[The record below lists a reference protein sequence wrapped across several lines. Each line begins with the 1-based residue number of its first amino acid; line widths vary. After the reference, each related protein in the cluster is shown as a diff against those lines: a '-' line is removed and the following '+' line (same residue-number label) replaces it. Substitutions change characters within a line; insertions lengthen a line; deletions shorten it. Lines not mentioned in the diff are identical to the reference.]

1 MIKNES
7 YNKCEYIDCMDK
19 VLLFESFV
27 EKIYEIKFT
36 AHWKDRSA
44 TAREENAEQSRI
56 QQYGEKF
63 KFGWTLEGLIDNRRD
78 LVNIDDFLKNTKL
91 DTETAKKEIV
101 EALRVLTRS
110 SALEKW
116 RDMNSKFQ
124 LLDLGKI
131 GIYNGIKTTY
141 PLFKTRSVDK
151 GITYDPA
158 EGVWGIADRN
168 EGITF
173 LYYPA
178 NKEGAELFYSQA
190 RRSSKLGDLDFLK
203 SANFFSPYG
212 KGFALVIDGTDPSPV
227 SRARK
232 LEKQIL
238 GEEIDFG
245 PEKEKVYTSIQ
256 ILEPQKKTFSPGV
269 SIGAIV
275 NYVSAT
281 EPISGKIQKII
292 NIGEI
297 KDAQKAKNLDKIK
310 EIKIGFVPDSEKY
323 RKVSS
328 DGKVLAIPV
337 TLTDGS
343 IFTIKNVMYKILGP
357 SGNKPLITS
366 EPKIINAGSIQTWA
380 EEIKL

>member
-1 MIKNES
+1 
-7 YNKCEYIDCMDK
+7 MDK
-19 VLLFESFV
+19 LLLFESFV

-36 AHWKDRSA
+36 AHWKERSA
-44 TAREENAEQSRI
+44 TAKEENAEQSRI
-56 QQYGEKF
+56 QQYSEKF

-78 LVNIDDFLKNTKL
+78 LVNTEEFLKNTSL
-91 DTETAKKEIV
+91 DTETLKREIV

-116 RDMNSKFQ
+116 RDLNSKFQ

-131 GIYNGIKTTY
+131 GIYNGNKTLY
-141 PLFKTRSVDK
+141 PLFKTKSIDK
-151 GITYDPA
+151 GITYEPA
-158 EGVWGIADRN
+158 EGVWGIADQN

-173 LYYPA
+173 MYYPA
-178 NKEGAELFYSQA
+178 NKKGAELFYSQA
-190 RRSSKLGDLDFLK
+190 RRSSKLKDLDFLK

-212 KGFALVIDGTDPSPV
+212 QGFKLIIDATDPSPA
-227 SRARK
+227 SRVKK
-232 LEKQIL
+232 LEKQVQ
-238 GEEIDFG
+238 GEEIEFG
-245 PEKEKVYTSIQ
+245 PEKEKEYVSVQ
-256 ILEPQKKTFSPGV
+256 IAEPQRKTFSPGD

-275 NYVSAT
+275 KYVSAT
-281 EPISGKIQKII
+281 EPIPGKIKEII
-292 NIGEI
+292 NISEI

-310 EIKIGFVPDSEKY
+310 EIKIKFIPDSEDY
-323 RKVSS
+323 RKISS

-366 EPKIINAGSIQTWA
+366 EPSIINAGSIQTWA
-380 EEIKL
+380 EETK